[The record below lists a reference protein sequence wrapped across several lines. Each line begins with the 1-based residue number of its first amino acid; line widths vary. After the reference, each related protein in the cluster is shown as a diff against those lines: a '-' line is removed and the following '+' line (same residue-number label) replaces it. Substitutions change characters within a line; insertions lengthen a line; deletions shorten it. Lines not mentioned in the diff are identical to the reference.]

1 VSFEREIGGIMNH
14 KKLDAWGLG
23 VDFVYRVYQVTR
35 GWPDDEKY
43 GLISQ
48 IRRAAVSVPSNISE
62 GAGRSSDKEFI
73 QFLYVAL
80 GSLAEVETQ
89 LIIAERLGYP
99 TEDLLIAHVEVRKR
113 VIGLIKYLKGKDKK

>member
-1 VSFEREIGGIMNH
+1 MIH

-23 VDFVYRVYQVTR
+23 VDFVCRVYQVTR

-89 LIIAERLGYP
+89 LIIAERLGYT
-99 TEDLLIAHVEVRKR
+99 TEDLLDAHVDVRKR
-113 VIGLIKYLKGKDKK
+113 IIGLIK